1 MAFQVGEIEAKITAD
16 SSSFVRHISRS
27 ERQGESFAQKMQGV
41 MASVSRTVTG
51 ESGKIAAAIDGE
63 ISSIDEL
70 SERIERLEQLRRG
83 ANDPAKVE
91 SYTNEIRQ
99 LTRETGRLKAEQ
111 ERRERVQRRMNTLM
125 RTGGALIA
133 SYISIRTIRRTIQF
147 SREIANTANNID
159 QLRIKT
165 GLATD
170 YIQEFEFI
178 ADQLGASTD
187 VLNSIMGGFSRRL
200 SGLESGTGRASDAF
214 RALGV
219 AARTADGDMRS
230 ISDMVPE
237 LMAALRNIE
246 NPTQRISLA
255 TDIFGRRADALIP
268 ILDGTQEEVNK
279 LAQTYREMGSAM
291 DEAAIKRAAEF
302 HNRMN
307 QMQESLAGLRREAGF
322 FAMDVVDKVAPAL
335 EDMVFWA
342 NLANE
347 ALDDM
352 GAGAEDSN
360 KWLGYLWDTV
370 QGFGTGGLVPLAQAT
385 AGWLG
390 DFTDKIRAGR
400 GVLLEF
406 GDELERFGQGIS
418 TSTPDVTTAAAES
431 TRRTVADIREDMASV
446 QEAIEAAFSDDTEAI
461 RGFQNRLQELQK
473 ELDTALGL
481 LDEMPAMLQ
490 NVERSARSISTVTI
504 ADGWNKQVQDATRQ
518 IEREFDVLRQK
529 ANIFEGFDLAGERVR
544 VVERTLNDLI
554 ESGVN
559 PNITQMQ
566 ELIALYREL
575 QIEAGGSIEE
585 VKEKVTGATEEMKK
599 LSEAAMTFGRIGSQ
613 AFDQLV
619 FSGER
624 FDQVLRS
631 IFRQLANQAVF
642 AGLTGGF
649 DSLGALFMG
658 RKMHGGGVVGGIGES
673 VMTLRSG
680 EAVFTPA
687 QTRALGLM
695 ASRPS
700 SGISESA
707 MQSAFDKALAKH
719 TSKLG
724 PREIFVLS
732 REGGR
737 AMGRLN

>member
-51 ESGKIAAAIDGE
+51 ESGKIAAAIDGEISSIDELSERIERLEQLRRGANDPAKVESYTNEIRQLTRETGRLKAEQERRERVQRRMNTLRRTGGALNGLKIAAAIDGE

-268 ILDGTQEEVNK
+268 ILDGTQQEVNE
-279 LAQTYREMGSAM
+279 LAQTYREMGTAM

-335 EDMVFWA
+335 EDMVFWV
-342 NLANE
+342 NLTNE

-352 GAGAEDSN
+352 GSSTDDAGLAMR
-360 KWLGYLWDTV
+360 YLQDTV
-370 QGFGTGGLVPLAQAT
+370 QLFTTGGILPTIRLAAEGFGN
-385 AGWLG
+385 
-390 DFTDKIRAGR
+390 FTDK
-400 GVLLEF
+400 
-406 GDELERFGQGIS
+406 
-418 TSTPDVTTAAAES
+418 
-431 TRRTVADIREDMASV
+431 
-446 QEAIEAAFSDDTEAI
+446 
-461 RGFQNRLQELQK
+461 
-473 ELDTALGL
+473 
-481 LDEMPAMLQ
+481 
-490 NVERSARSISTVTI
+490 
-504 ADGWNKQVQDATRQ
+504 
-518 IEREFDVLRQK
+518 
-529 ANIFEGFDLAGERVR
+529 VR
-544 VVERTLNDLI
+544 
-554 ESGVN
+554 
-559 PNITQMQ
+559 
-566 ELIALYREL
+566 
-575 QIEAGGSIEE
+575 
-585 VKEKVTGATEEMKK
+585 
-599 LSEAAMTFGRIGSQ
+599 
-613 AFDQLV
+613 
-619 FSGER
+619 
-624 FDQVLRS
+624 
-631 IFRQLANQAVF
+631 
-642 AGLTGGF
+642 
-649 DSLGALFMG
+649 DS
-658 RKMHGGGVVGGIGES
+658 S
-673 VMTLRSG
+673 
-680 EAVFTPA
+680 
-687 QTRALGLM
+687 
-695 ASRPS
+695 
-700 SGISESA
+700 
-707 MQSAFDKALAKH
+707 
-719 TSKLG
+719 
-724 PREIFVLS
+724 
-732 REGGR
+732 
-737 AMGRLN
+737 

>member
-1 MAFQVGEIEAKITAD
+1 MI
-16 SSSFVRHISRS
+16 
-27 ERQGESFAQKMQGV
+27 
-41 MASVSRTVTG
+41 
-51 ESGKIAAAIDGE
+51 
-63 ISSIDEL
+63 
-70 SERIERLEQLRRG
+70 
-83 ANDPAKVE
+83 
-91 SYTNEIRQ
+91 
-99 LTRETGRLKAEQ
+99 
-111 ERRERVQRRMNTLM
+111 
-125 RTGGALIA
+125 
-133 SYISIRTIRRTIQF
+133 
-147 SREIANTANNID
+147 
-159 QLRIKT
+159 T
-165 GLATD
+165 GLFL
-170 YIQEFEFI
+170 ISFRSCVPFFFFF
-178 ADQLGASTD
+178 S
-187 VLNSIMGGFSRRL
+187 SRRRHTRWPRDW
-200 SGLESGTGRASDAF
+200 SSD
-214 RALGV
+214 V
-219 AARTADGDMRS
+219 CS
-230 ISDMVPE
+230 SD
-237 LMAALRNIE
+237 L
-246 NPTQRISLA
+246 
-255 TDIFGRRADALIP
+255 
-268 ILDGTQEEVNK
+268 
-279 LAQTYREMGSAM
+279 
-291 DEAAIKRAAEF
+291 
-302 HNRMN
+302 
-307 QMQESLAGLRREAGF
+307 
-322 FAMDVVDKVAPAL
+322 
-335 EDMVFWA
+335 
-342 NLANE
+342 
-347 ALDDM
+347 
-352 GAGAEDSN
+352 
-360 KWLGYLWDTV
+360 
-370 QGFGTGGLVPLAQAT
+370 
-385 AGWLG
+385 
-390 DFTDKIRAGR
+390 
-400 GVLLEF
+400 
-406 GDELERFGQGIS
+406 
-418 TSTPDVTTAAAES
+418 
-431 TRRTVADIREDMASV
+431 
-446 QEAIEAAFSDDTEAI
+446 AAFSDDTEAI
-461 RGFQNRLQELQK
+461 RGLQNRLQELQK

-529 ANIFEGFDLAGERVR
+529 ANVFEGFDLAGERVR

-575 QIEAGGSIEE
+575 QIEAGGAIEE